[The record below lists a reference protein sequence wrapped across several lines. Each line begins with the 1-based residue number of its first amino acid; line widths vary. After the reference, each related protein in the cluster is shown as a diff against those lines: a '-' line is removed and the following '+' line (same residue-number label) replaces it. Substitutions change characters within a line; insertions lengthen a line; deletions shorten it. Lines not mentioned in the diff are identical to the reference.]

1 MPVFLP
7 TVCVEKVTDITL
19 DLLRA
24 MKVRALILDADN
36 TLSNHGSQ
44 QPFPGALEWTEQ
56 LTQAGIRLMIVS
68 NNFEKRVAPFAAQF
82 SLPYLSCAMKPLPVG
97 YLRAVKRMG
106 QGRAATAAV
115 GDQVFTDILGANCSG
130 LRSIL
135 VTPQGEESAL
145 RFGWRR
151 KLEIPVREKAK
162 RLGLWEKWK
171 EGM

>member
-36 TLSNHGSQ
+36 TLSSHGSQ

-56 LTQAGIRLMIVS
+56 LTQAGIRLMLVS

-82 SLPYLSCAMKPLPVG
+82 SLPYLSSAIKPLPVG
-97 YLRAVKRMG
+97 
-106 QGRAATAAV
+106 
-115 GDQVFTDILGANCSG
+115 
-130 LRSIL
+130 
-135 VTPQGEESAL
+135 
-145 RFGWRR
+145 
-151 KLEIPVREKAK
+151 
-162 RLGLWEKWK
+162 
-171 EGM
+171 